1 MWDLSKV
8 IRHTN
13 GSAAVL
19 SISAEKCFQAYFV
32 HLAQDIWIERCSV
45 ENNQSLK
52 GNK

>member
-32 HLAQDIWIERCSV
+32 HLAQDRIERCSV